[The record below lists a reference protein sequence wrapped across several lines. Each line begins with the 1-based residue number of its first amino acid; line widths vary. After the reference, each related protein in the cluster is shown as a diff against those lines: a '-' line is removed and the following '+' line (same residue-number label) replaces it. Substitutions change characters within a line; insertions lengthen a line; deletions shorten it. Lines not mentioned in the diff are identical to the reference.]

1 MDADEGH
8 LPPPGMAV
16 STTDLID
23 RLSRF
28 QGPPQ
33 VFLMNLLAVQ
43 CQLSSSSAGAVLR
56 PAAGGGVEVLAVYPQ
71 QREGAPAPPWLSH
84 AAEAAPAVF
93 EAAATVVRAIHDADD
108 LYGAPARRSVV
119 MIPLRHAQGLRGM
132 TAFLV
137 DGGDDKTVAASR
149 EKLELTTSLL
159 SLYEMRLTLQRRQ
172 SDLRRLRMA
181 MEVLAALNEQ
191 GRFQGMAMALCNDLA
206 SRWQCERV
214 GVGFLKG
221 RYVRLKAFSH
231 TEKFSRKMQI
241 VQDIEGA
248 MEECLDQ
255 NVEVLYPTS
264 PEATYVSRSAANLS
278 KRHGPTCVL
287 SVPLRQAGEPTAVL
301 TLERST
307 DEPFDIGE
315 IEAIRLTG
323 NLVTPR
329 LADLHEHDRWFGA
342 RAAGAM
348 RKGLGFAIGSKH
360 TWIKLVILGV
370 IALAGFLTF
379 VQGNYEAQG
388 SFTFETVDRQ
398 VVPAPYNGFLE
409 SINVGPGDYVI
420 AGKTPLALIK
430 TTDMES
436 EREAAHK
443 EEIRY
448 RTEAALAMRDNKTA
462 EARIFSAQADAA
474 AARVAMWDQRILQA
488 RLTSRI
494 DGVIISDDLK
504 RRIGVGGPVQTGDIL
519 FEVAPLDAL
528 RAEVLI
534 GEDQI
539 GDVRVGQRGR
549 LAAASHPDQR
559 IDFVVERISPI
570 AETIDQKNVF
580 RVRVRLELPE
590 DNIRGWM
597 RPGLEGVARVHL
609 SRKPYGAIWT
619 RKLVNWIRMKLWI

>member
-8 LPPPGMAV
+8 LPSPGMAV

-43 CQLSSSSAGAVLR
+43 CQLSSASAGAVLR
-56 PAAGGGVEVLAVYPQ
+56 PAAAGGVEVLAVYPP

-84 AAEAAPAVF
+84 AAEAAPDVF
-93 EAAATVVRAIHDADD
+93 EAGATVVRAIHDADD

-137 DGGDDKTVAASR
+137 DGGDDKAVAASR

-191 GRFQGMAMALCNDLA
+191 DRFQGMAMALCNDLA

-221 RYVRLKAFSH
+221 RYVRLKALSH

-255 NVEVLYPTS
+255 DVEVLYPTS
-264 PEATYVSRSAANLS
+264 PEATYVSRSAADLS

-287 SVPLRQAGEPTAVL
+287 SVPLRRAGEPTAVL
-301 TLERST
+301 TLERSA
-307 DEPFDIGE
+307 DEPFDIEE

-323 NLVTPR
+323 NLVTSQ
-329 LADLHEHDRWFGA
+329 LANLHEHDRWFGA
-342 RAAGAM
+342 RAVGAV
-348 RKGLGFAIGSKH
+348 RKGLGLAIGAKH
-360 TWIKLVILGV
+360 TWIKLLILGV

-409 SINVGPGDYVI
+409 SIDVDPGDYVT
-420 AGKTPLALIK
+420 AGVTDLAWIQ

-436 EREAAHK
+436 ELEAARK
-443 EEIRY
+443 DEIRY
-448 RTEAALAMRDNKTA
+448 RTEARLAMRDNKTA
-462 EARIFSAQADAA
+462 EARIYSAQADAA
-474 AARVAMWDQRILQA
+474 AARVAMWDQRISQA

-494 DGVIISDDLK
+494 DGVIISDDLR

-528 RAEVLI
+528 RAEVLV

-539 GDVRVGQRGR
+539 GEVRVGQRGR
-549 LAAASHPDQR
+549 LAAASHPGQR
-559 IDFVVERISPI
+559 IDFVVERINPI

-590 DNIRGWM
+590 DNIHGWM
-597 RPGLEGVARVHL
+597 RPGLEGVARIHL
-609 SRKPYGAIWT
+609 GRKPYGVIWT